1 MNRPVAHWLYR
12 FLSDRFKNAQ
22 IETYDSS
29 SMCLS
34 RLIADRNLHEGLSP
48 DWPTWNIRIGVIGFI
63 RFPHITHFA
72 LVDYKNTAL
81 TFDHMARSVACARIA
96 RPHFAF
102 LIAPQGANRSLSQ
115 LLTVY
120 RRLDVLEY
128 FAEEGRLSRALIVAH
143 WDAHGG
149 TIALD
154 SVVTTDAQKV
164 ELGKF
169 A

>member
-1 MNRPVAHWLYR
+1 MFEPVARWLHR

-22 IETYDSS
+22 IETYVPS

-34 RLIADRNLHEGLSP
+34 RLIADGSLHKGLSS
-48 DWPTWNIRIGVIGFI
+48 DWPTWNIRIGVVGFI
-63 RFPHITHFA
+63 RFPHTTHLA
-72 LVDYKNTAL
+72 LVDCRNTAL
-81 TFDHMARSVACARIA
+81 TFDHMARAVACARIA

-128 FAEEGRLSRALIVAH
+128 FAEQGRLSRALIVAR
-143 WDAHGG
+143 WDTHGG
-149 TIALD
+149 AIALG

-164 ELGKF
+164 ELAKF
-169 A
+169 G